1 MRKIIE
7 KIKRL
12 LVLPINKLQESN
24 NINTAVIS
32 SNVKLFLKN
41 TNLKVSFHKE
51 YGLFS
56 ITDGTKRHY
65 FGNLLRGLKMYSGGI
80 DKRADKL
87 FKSYS
92 LDNITFNSDDIVIDC
107 GANYADLWLSL
118 EGKINS
124 GSYITFEPGIVE
136 HECVKLNSPDGV
148 HNRLG
153 LDNKDSELKFYV
165 NERYGDSSLVEP
177 IDYTHTIDVKTTSL
191 SSYIAENNIS
201 KIKLFKLEAEGYE
214 PEILDGA
221 KSVLDKISYIAID
234 GGYERGL
241 NEDETYSYL
250 DKHLSAAGFELVARH
265 PIKEFRALYKN
276 TLN

>member
-1 MRKIIE
+1 MKKIIE

-12 LVLPINKLQESN
+12 FILPINNLQQSK
-24 NINTAVIS
+24 NINVAVIS
-32 SNVKLFLKN
+32 SNIKFFLKN
-41 TNLKVSFHKE
+41 TNLKVCFHKE

-56 ITDGTKRHY
+56 ITDGIKKHY

-80 DKRADKL
+80 DKRAEKL

-92 LDNITFNSDDIVIDC
+92 LDNITFTSDDIVIDC

-118 EGKINS
+118 KGKINPS
-124 GSYITFEPGIVE
+124 SYITFEPGIVE

-153 LDNKDSELKFYV
+153 LDNKNSKVKFYV
-165 NERYGDSSLVEP
+165 NERFGDSSLVEP
-177 IDYTHTIDVKTTSL
+177 LDYTHTIDVKTVSL

-221 KSVLDKISYIAID
+221 KSILDKISYIAID
-234 GGYERGL
+234 GGFERGL
-241 NEDETYSYL
+241 NEEETYSYL
-250 DKHLSAAGFELVARH
+250 DKHLRAAGFELVARH
-265 PIKEFRALYKN
+265 AIKEFRALYKN
-276 TLN
+276 TLS